1 MRCRIVP
8 LVLVAV
14 SLLVTACAS
23 DAPEST
29 SASASPP
36 PVTPLTESSGS
47 QLLDPDG
54 NFVLYVSN
62 QSFELDPVDIVI
74 EIDGEQI
81 IDGEFEVGNQHNWKR
96 YVLRL
101 TPGRHT
107 LTARSTNG
115 DATLEESFVVNERRW
130 AAVDYWYYTEAS
142 GSPPEPKHFEFNIY
156 DKPLKFA

>member
-29 SASASPP
+29 RTSASAP
-36 PVTPLTESSGS
+36 PVSPLTEPSGS

-101 TPGRHT
+101 SPGRHT
-107 LTARSTNG
+107 LTAQSTDG
-115 DATLEESFVVNERRW
+115 DATLEKSFVVSGRRW
-130 AAVDYWYYTEAS
+130 AVLNYWYYTEAS
-142 GSPPEPKHFEFNIY
+142 GSPPEPKHFELGIY
-156 DKPLKFA
+156 DKPVRFA